1 MKITFSPANSNDSI
15 IIDCELSELNA
26 VLDRL
31 SNRNNRQ
38 PAPVA
43 QAKTIQPA
51 QPQNNQD
58 QMERFL
64 ASVYL
69 YPASNTADSGKGR
82 YVANILSDM
91 KTHSIGEIVKKANV
105 QTKTVHKNVARLRM
119 VGATVSVEDD
129 CVTLISIPNTRFT
142 KKRRGQGS
150 VTVSKASTEVKQS
163 STGNGMAISALSGF
177 KLS

>member
-15 IIDCELSELNA
+15 IIDCELNELNA

-43 QAKTIQPA
+43 QATPIHPA

-64 ASVYL
+64 GSVYV
-69 YPASNTADSGKGR
+69 YPATNISDGGKGR
-82 YVANILSDM
+82 YVADILSDM
-91 KTHSIGEIVKKANV
+91 KPHNIDQIAKKSNA
-105 QTKTVHKNVARLRM
+105 QPKTVHKTIARLRM
-119 VGATVSVEDD
+119 AGATLSVTDD
-129 CVTLISIPNTRFT
+129 YVTLLAIPNKRFT
-142 KKRRGQGS
+142 KKRR
-150 VTVSKASTEVKQS
+150 VHTAHKASAKVKQS
-163 STGNGMAISALSGF
+163 NTINGIAISALSGF
-177 KLS
+177 KLD

>member
-15 IIDCELSELNA
+15 VIDCDLTELDT

-31 SNRNNRQ
+31 SNRTHRQ
-38 PAPVA
+38 PAPITP
-43 QAKTIQPA
+43 AKPAQPA

-64 ASVYL
+64 ASIYL
-69 YPASNTADSGKGR
+69 YPANNTSDSGKGR

-91 KTHSIGEIVKKANV
+91 KTHTIDEIVKKANV
-105 QTKTVHKNVARLRM
+105 QASTVHKNVNRLRM
-119 VGATVSVEDD
+119 AGATVSVEDGR
-129 CVTLISIPNTRFT
+129 VTLINIPNKRFT

-150 VTVSKASTEVKQS
+150 VVVSKASTEVKQS
-163 STGNGMAISALSGF
+163 ATNGIAIGALSGF